1 MLMDTLMHRSLFF
14 SKSMYEK
21 KVTAR
26 DRQDFQDLIIDDHH
40 QPDARNDFQD
50 CWNNHV
56 TNRAQRQLPVA
67 YGLRVVT
74 QRRGGSSAAN
84 ESGSRSSGVLQLFFI
99 GEQAPS
105 REDARRCSH
114 GDQPG
119 KSPRVCA
126 ICIMSVH
133 ILLY

>member
-1 MLMDTLMHRSLFF
+1 MLTDTLMHRSLFF
-14 SKSMYEK
+14 SKSLYEK

-26 DRQDFQDLIIDDHH
+26 DRQDFQDQIIDDHH
-40 QPDARNDFQD
+40 HPDAMHDFQD

-56 TNRAQRQLPVA
+56 TSRAQRQLPVA

-84 ESGSRSSGVLQLFFI
+84 ELGSRSSGVLRSFYG

-105 REDARRCSH
+105 REDARRGSH
-114 GDQPG
+114 GDPPG
-119 KSPRVCA
+119 KSPSVCA

-133 ILLY
+133 ILLF